1 MSSNPYE
8 PPASPPSTL
17 PLVSEASVKNG
28 AWFVFPM
35 QGYTIRVWG
44 SLLTGIERVYVD
56 DQIVSEH
63 RSLGKLSEHRFSR
76 NGEDFLAT
84 YTTVS
89 LLRGPLECRLFRGGT
104 LVGALRAS
112 FKSQWSYSHDDFL
125 RLIVFIVGGALV
137 GLLVAVFKWPLWWSV
152 AATMAVIFAL
162 SLAQRSKKTEGGG
175 ITIEEIPSE
184 PQKPV
189 TTDGG

>member
-1 MSSNPYE
+1 M
-8 PPASPPSTL
+8 
-17 PLVSEASVKNG
+17 
-28 AWFVFPM
+28 
-35 QGYTIRVWG
+35 
-44 SLLTGIERVYVD
+44 
-56 DQIVSEH
+56 
-63 RSLGKLSEHRFSR
+63 
-76 NGEDFLAT
+76 
-84 YTTVS
+84 
-89 LLRGPLECRLFRGGT
+89 
-104 LVGALRAS
+104 VGAQRAS
-112 FKSQWSYSHDDFL
+112 FKSQLSFSHEDFL
-125 RLIVFIVGGALV
+125 RLIVFIVGGVLV